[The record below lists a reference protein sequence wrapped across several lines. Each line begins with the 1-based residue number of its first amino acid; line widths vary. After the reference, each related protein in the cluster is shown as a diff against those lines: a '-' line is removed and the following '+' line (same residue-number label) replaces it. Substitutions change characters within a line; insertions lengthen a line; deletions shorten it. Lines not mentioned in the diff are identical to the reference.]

1 MGTHSTTSVEIKSLR
16 RVSECAFVCDGHVT
30 YHVTESQFEE
40 PVPQCIKDVKEFC
53 ERYLKEKVLSNKEK
67 QRLVR

>member
-1 MGTHSTTSVEIKSLR
+1 MT
-16 RVSECAFVCDGHVT
+16 D
-30 YHVTESQFEE
+30 HVTESQFEE

-53 ERYLKEKVLSNKEK
+53 ERYVKEKVLPDKEK